1 MLNLAAAP
9 QQCIY
14 SLFTKQK
21 MNSRKN
27 EQQGGRG
34 WVGRAIGRSVWMWV
48 YTRAHVCVFSH
59 AYAAAMS
66 VLYFHMWEC
75 LCCEMIQDQVSVS
88 AVKCALEGGSE
99 RNGVIFSLASMQW
112 DSTLQGL
119 AASQTPLLPR
129 KRAAAW
135 HPRGATQ
142 FNCFWP
148 FSVAG
153 AKLSVSHITKL
164 KRSTAQ
170 NSTRP

>member
-1 MLNLAAAP
+1 MHLLIIHQA
-9 QQCIY
+9 
-14 SLFTKQK
+14 
-21 MNSRKN
+21 KN

-34 WVGRAIGRSVWMWV
+34 WMGHAVGRSVWMWV
-48 YTRAHVCVFSH
+48 YTNAHVCAFSH
-59 AYAAAMS
+59 ACAAAMS
-66 VLYFHMWEC
+66 LLYFHMWEC

-164 KRSTAQ
+164 KCSTAQ
-170 NSTRP
+170 NSTHP